1 MKEKQ
6 EPLRKEEEMKMEC
19 LILEA
24 KYELKQA
31 AIQVKIL
38 EEIILS
44 LVEQYQTFPNNL
56 VCVLEELVQNVML
69 SPKLTMSKLTLRPRP
84 KINVM
89 TMMS

>member
-6 EPLRKEEEMKMEC
+6 ELLRKGEEMKMER

-38 EEIILS
+38 EEDHSVLS
-44 LVEQYQTFPNNL
+44 GLVPNIS
-56 VCVLEELVQNVML
+56 EESGSCAGGVSSRVH
-69 SPKLTMSKLTLRPRP
+69 
-84 KINVM
+84 
-89 TMMS
+89 